1 MVIIQFGQ
9 IIKFKIIYNNIPHTP
24 SNVGVV
30 ARKTFSFTPDEAMSV
45 GLAKACVRRIKS
57 ILFIEKSN
65 ALKDYTEFNKFQKY
79 RQAKQ
84 NQKVA

>member
-65 ALKDYTEFNKFQKY
+65 ALNNI
-79 RQAKQ
+79 KQ
-84 NQKVA
+84 NEKPTFCVIYY